1 MNLPAACADPPAD
14 MTIAIDTP
22 VLVDLLGDG
31 ADADAAEACLRL
43 ALGKGPVVVSP
54 VVLAELTAVLGEG
67 ALVVDVL
74 DDMGIRFDLLEQR
87 AAVRAGEMQR
97 KFRQRSAAGNPA
109 TPRAISDFLVGA
121 HAMLQ
126 CDGLITRDTAF
137 FRDYFKGLK
146 VIEPG
151 RD

>member
-1 MNLPAACADPPAD
+1 
-14 MTIAIDTP
+14 MTIAIDTA

-31 ADADAAEACLRL
+31 PDADAAEACLRL
-43 ALGKGPVVVSP
+43 ALGKGPVVVCP
-54 VVLAELTAVLGEG
+54 VVLGELTAALGEG
-67 ALVVDVL
+67 ATVVDVL
-74 DDMGIRFDLLEQR
+74 DDMGIRFDGLDQR

-97 KFRQRSAAGNPA
+97 KFRLRQHSGTQTAA
-109 TPRAISDFLVGA
+109 TPRGISDFLIGA

-126 CDGLITRDTAF
+126 CEGLITRDAIF

-151 RD
+151 LI

>member
-1 MNLPAACADPPAD
+1 MA
-14 MTIAIDTP
+14 IAIDTA

-31 ADADAAEACLRL
+31 PDADAAEACLRL
-43 ALGKGPVVVSP
+43 ALSRGPVVVCP
-54 VVLAELTAVLGEG
+54 VVLSELTSALGEG
-67 ALVVDVL
+67 AVVVDVL
-74 DDMGIRFDLLEQR
+74 DDMGIRFDGLDQR

-97 KFRQRSAAGNPA
+97 KFRHRQHSGTQAES
-109 TPRAISDFLVGA
+109 TPRGISDFLVGA

-126 CDGLITRDTAF
+126 CEGLITRDAIF

-151 RD
+151 LN

>member
-1 MNLPAACADPPAD
+1 M
-14 MTIAIDTP
+14 
-22 VLVDLLGDG
+22 
-31 ADADAAEACLRL
+31 
-43 ALGKGPVVVSP
+43 
-54 VVLAELTAVLGEG
+54 LGEG

-74 DDMGIRFDLLEQR
+74 DDMGIRFDGFDQR

-97 KFRQRSAAGNPA
+97 KFRQRSSAGPA
-109 TPRAISDFLVGA
+109 STPRTIADFLIGA

-126 CDGLITRDTAF
+126 CEGLITRDAVF

-151 RD
+151 QD

>member
-1 MNLPAACADPPAD
+1 
-14 MTIAIDTP
+14 MTIAIDTA

-74 DDMGIRFDLLEQR
+74 DDMGIRFDLLDQR

-97 KFRQRSAAGNPA
+97 KFRQRSAAGHSA
-109 TPRAISDFLVGA
+109 TPRTISDFLIGA

-126 CDGLITRDTAF
+126 CDGLITRDAVF

-151 RD
+151 LD